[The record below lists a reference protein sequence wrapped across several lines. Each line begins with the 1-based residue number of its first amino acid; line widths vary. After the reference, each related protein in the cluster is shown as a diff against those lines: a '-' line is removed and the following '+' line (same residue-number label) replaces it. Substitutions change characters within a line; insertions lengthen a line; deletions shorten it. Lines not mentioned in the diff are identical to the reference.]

1 MTDKE
6 LESLK
11 KKSLMVTDFSPNT
24 KTSIVT
30 IELNKLNQ
38 NVRKCLNSRK
48 TVTVLI
54 LTNRID

>member
-24 KTSIVT
+24 KTAIVSSE
-30 IELNKLNQ
+30 I
-38 NVRKCLNSRK
+38 
-48 TVTVLI
+48 
-54 LTNRID
+54 NRITLNIKKKMSKNIEIRVFIVYK

>member
-24 KTSIVT
+24 KTAIVT
-30 IELNKLNQ
+30 NDLNKLNQ
-38 NVRKCLNSRK
+38 TVRKCLNSRK
-48 TVTVLI
+48 NVTVCI
-54 LTNRID
+54 IEGI